1 MCMNLF
7 YDDFL
12 FLSID
17 WQSIDPEK
25 FMKKIS
31 VVFQEVY
38 LFQDTIANN
47 IRYGKMPLMK
57 KLNRQQNWQTATILL
72 WSSEGWLLL
81 YPVVKSNIFL
91 LEEPCWKMRL
101 LYCLT
106 KDFYTRLNDNHK
118 LKYKYPWLI
127 LYCQSGIFLHT
138 SLILQFHLVS
148 G

>member
-1 MCMNLF
+1 MNLF

-47 IRYGKMPLMK
+47 IRYGKNATHEEIEQAT
-57 KLNRQQNWQTATILL
+57 KLANCYNFIMEQRGVI
-72 WSSEGWLLL
+72 LL

-106 KDFYTRLNDNHK
+106 KDFYTRLK
-118 LKYKYPWLI
+118 W
-127 LYCQSGIFLHT
+127 
-138 SLILQFHLVS
+138 
-148 G
+148 